1 MIFRYKVITKEG
13 QTKEGTIDA
22 ISPDLAV
29 SALQKRGFIVV
40 SVQEGEAKGM
50 LQKSIPFFDKVNQKD
65 VVIMS
70 RQVAALFEAQVPA
83 VRTFSLLAD
92 SMKSPVLRRVL
103 SGVAQDIQ
111 GGITISEAMQKHA
124 EVFSDFYVNMVR
136 AAEESGR
143 LTETFNYLADYLE
156 RQYELASK
164 TRNALVY
171 PAFVVLTFFVVI
183 ILMLTMVIPRLSVI
197 ILESGADIP
206 FYTQVVIGLSNFMV
220 KYGFILLIFVV
231 LLGLFAWRQTRTE
244 SGRLRI
250 DRAKI
255 HTPYFGDLFK
265 KLYLS
270 RIADNMDTMLTAGI
284 PVVRAL
290 EITAAVVGNSVYEQI
305 VKQAVE
311 DVKAGD
317 TISSSFQKHDDVPN
331 ILVAMIRVGEETG
344 SLGSILETLARF
356 YKREVSAAVDTLI
369 GLIEPA
375 LIVFLGVAVGFLLT
389 SILIPI
395 YNIAGSI

>member
-1 MIFRYKVITKEG
+1 MIFRYKVITQDG

-40 SVQEGEAKGM
+40 SVQEGEASGILK
-50 LQKSIPFFDKVNQKD
+50 KSIPFFDKVKQKD

-103 SGVAQDIQ
+103 SSVAQDIQ
-111 GGITISEAMQKHA
+111 GGITISEAMQKNP
-124 EVFSDFYVNMVR
+124 EVFTDFYVNMVR

-171 PAFVVLTFFVVI
+171 PAFVVLTFFIVI

-197 ILESGADIP
+197 ILESGGDVP
-206 FYTQVVIGLSNFMV
+206 FYTQIVIGLSNFTV
-220 KYGFILLIFVV
+220 KYGFIILIFVV
-231 LLGLFAWRQTRTE
+231 ILGLFLWRQGLTKN
-244 SGRLRI
+244 GKLRI

-255 HTPYFGDLFK
+255 RAPYFGDLFK

-290 EITAAVVGNSVYEQI
+290 EITAAVVGNTVFEQI

-317 TISSSFQKHDDVPN
+317 TISTSFQKHEDIPN

-344 SLGSILETLARF
+344 SLGSILQTLARF
-356 YKREVSAAVDTLI
+356 YKREVSGAVDTLI

-389 SILIPI
+389 SVLIPI